1 VNTKHDCFN
10 RLSPLEINP
19 RMWNGNCKINQSIF
33 EFLHQFSSRLIGGA
47 IFRCLVKSQYRFW
60 QFLLSSLSNLVQW
73 ICFSM
78 HFKRIK
84 FTFRYLR
91 WVSRM
96 KRNFIYLSKSSIM
109 DNRGLV
115 GNPTKLHNSTTDFD
129 SVHSNDV
136 RSNL

>member
-1 VNTKHDCFN
+1 MNTKHDCFN

-60 QFLLSSLSNLVQW
+60 QFLLSCLSNLVQW

-78 HFKRIK
+78 HFKKGSSSPSDI
-84 FTFRYLR
+84 FDEFHVWNETL
-91 WVSRM
+91 
-96 KRNFIYLSKSSIM
+96 FICPNRLSWIIE
-109 DNRGLV
+109 DWLV
-115 GNPTKLHNSTTDFD
+115 IQQNYTTLLLILILCI
-129 SVHSNDV
+129 
-136 RSNL
+136 RTM